1 MRVSQKRLTAIEI
14 WSVGRYAESNSL
26 NQYALSAADIGDA
39 LKRSASALEAGNNTF
54 EESIALVTAMNEITQ
69 SAETTGNTLKVLSL
83 RLRGASAELET
94 AGEDTDGLC
103 ESTSKLREQIK
114 SLTGVDIMLNE
125 NTFKSTTEIIKELG
139 AVWNNLTDVSQAA
152 TLEIIAGKTRAN
164 GVKAL
169 LKNYKQIDNVMAD
182 LEDSEGSALKENEAV
197 VDSIEGRLKVLN
209 ATVEDLSRTL
219 ANTTMIKTFVSAG
232 TGLLSLLNDLI
243 KTFGGLSAALGVLGG
258 IGIPQIFNLDY
269 VIHNIRN
276 YLQGSDRS
284 YCYG

>member
-1 MRVSQKRLTAIEI
+1 M
-14 WSVGRYAESNSL
+14 

-197 VDSIEGRLKVLN
+197 VDSIEGRLKILN
-209 ATVEDLSRTL
+209 ATVEDLS
-219 ANTTMIKTFVSAG
+219 NTTMIKTFVSAG

-243 KTFGGLSAALGVLGG
+243 KTFGGLSAALGTLGG
-258 IGIPQIFNLDY
+258 IALPQIFNLDY

>member
-1 MRVSQKRLTAIEI
+1 M
-14 WSVGRYAESNSL
+14 

-197 VDSIEGRLKVLN
+197 VDSIEGRLKILN

-269 VIHNIRN
+269 VTYNIRN